1 MRIVLLYEIRQC
13 NIKHKSPVVDQF
25 KNAYGRH
32 PCENQGKYDKAVGS
46 DGGHYNTNFG
56 SNRVS
61 DSHVGNGGRSIAEGS
76 SIEGHTSAEEE
87 GNTTMVTSP
96 PSATQADREAPGA
109 KTLSKVSTVEKE
121 GDTPMEASPPS
132 ATQTDRAAPGTA
144 VLKSGKTAVRKG
156 HWYWKGG
163 MVNGVPIKA

>member
-61 DSHVGNGGRSIAEGS
+61 DSHVGNGDS
-76 SIEGHTSAEEE
+76 ST
-87 GNTTMVTSP
+87 
-96 PSATQADREAPGA
+96 
-109 KTLSKVSTVEKE
+109 VSTVEKE

-144 VLKSGKTAVRKG
+144 VLKPGKTAVRKG

-163 MVNGVPIKA
+163 MVNGVYQSKPNL